1 MLGSWTRAL
10 AADWNWFSTGGLV
23 MAEEYRLRM
32 EGEHWSIIDEATLE
46 PARLDGVPLAT
57 MEAVEAKY
65 MLKILQGLDRVRKAS
80 KRSASMVKKH
90 GIKTVRISPVQPVTD
105 AFAPLKPLGVDCSF
119 CVACNG
125 SCKRG
130 KSLDLLN

>member
-1 MLGSWTRAL
+1 
-10 AADWNWFSTGGLV
+10 

-46 PARLDGVPLAT
+46 PARLDGVPLAR

-105 AFAPLKPLGVDCSF
+105 AFAPLKPLGADCSF